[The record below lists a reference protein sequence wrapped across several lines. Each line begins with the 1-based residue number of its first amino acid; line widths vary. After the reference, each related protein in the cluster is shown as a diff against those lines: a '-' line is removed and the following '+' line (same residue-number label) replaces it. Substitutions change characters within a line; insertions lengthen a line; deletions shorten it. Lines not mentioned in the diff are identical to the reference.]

1 MAPSP
6 SPSGAPLV
14 PRLASAFAE
23 VPVVASV
30 IGTEPLRQFLTA
42 PAKVCI
48 LASFTVGQLPKVV
61 PALVRAGKTVF
72 VNVDSTPGLAQDRGA
87 LDYIKSLGAH
97 GVVSTRL
104 SLIEKGRPLGL
115 LTMMKV
121 FVTDRSNLSRS
132 LDAISR
138 GTPDLVEI
146 MPAPIIGRMTAR
158 AQRAM
163 SPSVAAGFVETPA
176 DVALALALGSAATA
190 TSDARLWHLR
200 RDQLPPVPP
209 SALKRPAAPSQE

>member
-1 MAPSP
+1 MAPSL
-6 SPSGAPLV
+6 SRSGAPLA
-14 PRLASAFAE
+14 PRLASVFAE

-72 VNVDSTPGLAQDRGA
+72 VNVDSSPGLAQDRGA
-87 LDYIKSLGAH
+87 LDYIKSLGTH

-132 LDAISR
+132 MDAISR
-138 GTPDLVEI
+138 GAPDLVEI

-176 DVALALALGSAATA
+176 DVALALALGSVAAA
-190 TSDARLWHLR
+190 TSDSRLWHLR